1 MIIQRQPQPLI
12 VFPVNILRRYA
23 VLFHGDAIGDGAHEL
38 AEVAA
43 YAFLFFDGVGVVG
56 LAIFEGNGLVAGVF
70 AGNVAETAVDAFVL
84 VDVGDVVVVDV
95 EVFPMGEGGHAL
107 ANKISGGGE
116 TFFVHPVAEPFAQ
129 VFDNAEAM
137 LHGGG
142 AHLYAGAAEEHKFY
156 RIFPGTD
163 AANATDGNSAS
174 DFVLTDCGEEF

>member
-1 MIIQRQPQPLI
+1 MVIQRQTEPLI
-12 VFPVNILRRYA
+12 VFPVDVFGGYA

-43 YAFLFFDGVGVVG
+43 YALFFFDGVGVVG

-70 AGNVAETAVDAFVL
+70 AGNVAETAVDALVL

-107 ANKISGGGE
+107 ANEIGGGGE
-116 TFFVHPVAEPFAQ
+116 TFFVHPVAKPFAQ
-129 VFDNAEAM
+129 VFDDAEAM

-142 AHLYAGAAEEHKFY
+142 AHLYAGASEQHKFGC
-156 RIFPGTD
+156 IFPRAD
-163 AANATDGNSAS
+163 AANATDGNFIS
-174 DFVLTDCGEEF
+174 DRILSDGSEKL

>member
-1 MIIQRQPQPLI
+1 MVIQRQPQPLI
-12 VFPVNILRRYA
+12 IFPVDVFGGYA
-23 VLFHGDAIGDGAHEL
+23 VFFHGYAIGDGAHEL

-43 YAFLFFDGVGVVG
+43 YALFFFNGVGVIG
-56 LAIFEGNGLVAGVF
+56 FAIFEGNGLVGGVF
-70 AGNVAETAVDAFVL
+70 AGNVAETAVDALVL

-107 ANKISGGGE
+107 ANEIGGGGE

-142 AHLYAGAAEEHKFY
+142 ANLYAGASEQHEFGC
-156 RIFPGTD
+156 IFPRAD
-163 AANATDGNSAS
+163 AANATDGNFIGDVVLS
-174 DFVLTDCGEEF
+174 DGSEKL

>member
-1 MIIQRQPQPLI
+1 MIIQRQTQPLI
-12 VFPVNILRRYA
+12 IFPINILRCYA
-23 VLFHGDAIGDGAHEL
+23 VLLHGDAIGDGAHEL

-43 YAFLFFDGVGVVG
+43 YALFFFDGVGVVG
-56 LAIFEGNGLVAGVF
+56 LAVLEGNGLVGGVF
-70 AGNVAETAVDAFVL
+70 AGNVAETAVDALVL

-107 ANKISGGGE
+107 ANEIGGGGE

-142 AHLYAGAAEEHKFY
+142 AHLYAGASEQHKFGC
-156 RIFPGTD
+156 IFPRAD
-163 AANATDGNSAS
+163 AANATYGNFISNRILSDGSQK
-174 DFVLTDCGEEF
+174 L